1 MPELGSDFYRATL
14 SLVRL
19 GLPPL
24 QALQTAARRRGTI
37 VAVPERLAEF
47 LGTCTTGE
55 AVALIERVADRAA
68 EREKYQAS

>member
-1 MPELGSDFYRATL
+1 M
-14 SLVRL
+14 
-19 GLPPL
+19 